1 MTAVW
6 LGLFAGMLILQY
18 LVLLLLLKTNWK
30 GHVRTRKDFP
40 RVSILVAA
48 RNEERDLPQL
58 LASLDALDYP
68 AERLEIL
75 IADDQS
81 EDQTARL
88 IRDWAKDRVN
98 RRLISIRQEQVALYQ
113 RNGKANALA
122 IMAKEAT
129 GELLFF
135 TDADCEVPARWIRE
149 GIGCFD
155 EKTGLVI
162 GITQVMSR
170 GFFGK
175 MQEIE
180 WWNTLGI
187 VKAVT
192 DLRLPSTGL
201 GNNMIISKA
210 AYLASGGFEGIP
222 HSVTEDLEISR
233 AIRSARFEI
242 RHQVSVDLL
251 VKTKAEDSWSSLLK
265 QRKRWV
271 TGAATLS
278 IPWLILLAFQ
288 FLFFP
293 MVFILIALSWK
304 VGWTVWALK
313 IFCQSPFLR
322 SFAKKASQKIGL
334 FPLIFF
340 DFYQI
345 VSLSLTIL
353 YYFWPSKVEW
363 KSRNYP

>member
-1 MTAVW
+1 MTTVW
-6 LGLFAGMLILQY
+6 LGFFAGILILQY
-18 LVLLLLLKTNWK
+18 LVLLLLLKINWK
-30 GHVRTRKDFP
+30 DHVRKRNDFP
-40 RVSILVAA
+40 KVSILIAA
-48 RNEERDLPQL
+48 RNEERDLPHL

-75 IADDQS
+75 IVDDQS
-81 EDQTARL
+81 EDQTVRL
-88 IRDWAKDRVN
+88 IRDWARDRVN
-98 RRLISIRQEQVALYQ
+98 RRLISIADDQVSLYQ

-122 IMAKEAT
+122 IMGKEAT

-135 TDADCEVPARWIRE
+135 TDADCEVPINWIRE
-149 GIGCFD
+149 GIGCF
-155 EKTGLVI
+155 EENTGLII
-162 GITQVMSR
+162 GITQVKSR
-170 GFFGK
+170 GLFGK

-210 AYLASGGFEGIP
+210 AYLASGGFEGIS

-233 AIRSARFEI
+233 AIRGARFDI
-242 RHQVSVDLL
+242 RHQVSQDLL
-251 VKTKAEDSWSSLLK
+251 VTTKAEDSWFSFLK

-293 MVFILIALSWK
+293 TVLILIVLSWK
-304 VGWTVWALK
+304 VGLTVWAAK
-313 IFCQSPFLR
+313 IFCQSLFLK

>member
-1 MTAVW
+1 MTVW
-6 LGLFAGMLILQY
+6 LGFFAGILILQY
-18 LVLLLLLKTNWK
+18 LVLLLLLKINWK
-30 GHVRTRKDFP
+30 DHAGKCKDFP
-40 RVSILVAA
+40 KVSVLVAA
-48 RNEERDLPQL
+48 RNEERDLPHL

-75 IADDQS
+75 VADDQS

-88 IRDWAKDRVN
+88 IRDWARDRVN
-98 RRLISIRQEQVALYQ
+98 RRLISIAQEQVALYQ

-129 GELLFF
+129 GELFFF
-135 TDADCEVPARWIRE
+135 TDADCEVPIRWIRE

-155 EKTGLVI
+155 AKTGLVI
-162 GITQVMSR
+162 GITQVKSR

-175 MQEIE
+175 MQEME

-192 DLRLPSTGL
+192 DLRLQTTGL

-210 AYLASGGFEGIP
+210 AYLAGGGFEGIP

-233 AIRSARFEI
+233 AIRSARFDI
-242 RHQVSVDLL
+242 WHQVSVDLL
-251 VKTKAEDSWSSLLK
+251 VKTKAEDSWFSFLK

-278 IPWLILLAFQ
+278 IPWRILLAFQ

-293 MVFILIALSWK
+293 AVLFLIALSWK
-304 VGWTVWALK
+304 VGLTVWVLK
-313 IFCQSPFLR
+313 IFFQSLFLR
-322 SFAKKASQKIGL
+322 SFAKKADQDIGL

-353 YYFWPSKVEW
+353 YYFWPSTVQW
-363 KSRNYP
+363 KSRSYP